1 MKQTANNSFY
11 SIANIFKWV
20 SIFLILIPLTSFIL
34 SMIVTY
40 SGVVIEQYAL
50 VIQIL
55 SIVQLVGVVFWL
67 VLNIIIFIIAGS
79 VKEHVGTVST
89 RIWLFIALILALGPS
104 VFVILL
110 VYDVIPVFDGINYL
124 IMCLPLIEVVG
135 FVITLAWSCSA
146 RSKLI

>member
-11 SIANIFKWV
+11 SIVNIFKWV

-146 RSKLI
+146 RSKLR

>member
-34 SMIVTY
+34 SMISTY
-40 SGVVIEQYAL
+40 SGIVIEQYAL
-50 VIQIL
+50 ITQIL
-55 SIVQLVGVVFWL
+55 SIVQLVGIVFWL

-79 VKEHVGTVST
+79 AEEHVGTVST
-89 RIWLFIALILALGPS
+89 RIWLLIALILALGPS
-104 VFVILL
+104 VFAILL
-110 VYDVIPVFDGINYL
+110 VYNVIPAFDGINYL

-135 FVITLAWSCSA
+135 LLTSFIWSCIA
-146 RSKLI
+146 RSKLR

>member
-34 SMIVTY
+34 SMIITY
-40 SGVVIEQYAL
+40 SGVIIEQYAL

-146 RSKLI
+146 RSKLR

>member
-79 VKEHVGTVST
+79 AKEHVGTVST

-135 FVITLAWSCSA
+135 FIITLAWSCSA
-146 RSKLI
+146 RSKLR

>member
-20 SIFLILIPLTSFIL
+20 SIILILIPLTSFTL
-34 SMIVTY
+34 SMINTY
-40 SGVVIEQYAL
+40 SGIVIEQYAL
-50 VIQIL
+50 TTQIL
-55 SIVQLVGVVFWL
+55 SIVQLVGIVFWI

-79 VKEHVGTVST
+79 AKEHIGTAST
-89 RIWLFIALILALGPS
+89 RIWLLIALILALGPS

-110 VYDVIPVFDGINYL
+110 VYNVIPAFDGINYL
-124 IMCLPLIEVVG
+124 IMSLPWIEVVG
-135 FVITLAWSCSA
+135 FLITFIWCCSA

>member
-135 FVITLAWSCSA
+135 FLITFIWSCSA
-146 RSKLI
+146 RSKLR

>member
-135 FVITLAWSCSA
+135 FVITLTWSCSA
-146 RSKLI
+146 RSKLR

>member
-146 RSKLI
+146 RSKLR

>member
-50 VIQIL
+50 VTQIL

-79 VKEHVGTVST
+79 AKEHVGTVST

-124 IMCLPLIEVVG
+124 IIQIKEYPKKQ
-135 FVITLAWSCSA
+135 FHPY
-146 RSKLI
+146 

>member
-79 VKEHVGTVST
+79 AKEHVETVST

-110 VYDVIPVFDGINYL
+110 AYNVIAAFDGINYL

-135 FVITLAWSCSA
+135 FVIALAWSCDA
-146 RSKLI
+146 RSKLR

>member
-79 VKEHVGTVST
+79 AKEHVGTVST

-146 RSKLI
+146 RSKLR

>member
-34 SMIVTY
+34 SMISTY
-40 SGVVIEQYAL
+40 SGIVIEQYAL

-79 VKEHVGTVST
+79 AEEHVGTVST
-89 RIWLFIALILALGPS
+89 RIWLLIALILALGPS

-146 RSKLI
+146 RSKLR

>member
-79 VKEHVGTVST
+79 AKEHVGTVST

-124 IMCLPLIEVVG
+124 IMCLPLIEIVG

-146 RSKLI
+146 RSKLR

>member
-79 VKEHVGTVST
+79 AKEHVGTVST

-135 FVITLAWSCSA
+135 FVITLTWSCSA
-146 RSKLI
+146 RSKLR

>member
-34 SMIVTY
+34 SMIITY
-40 SGVVIEQYAL
+40 SGVIIEQYAL

-79 VKEHVGTVST
+79 AKEHVGTVST

-135 FVITLAWSCSA
+135 FVITLTWSCSA
-146 RSKLI
+146 RSKLR

>member
-34 SMIVTY
+34 SMINTY
-40 SGVVIEQYAL
+40 SGIVIEQYTL
-50 VIQIL
+50 ITQIL
-55 SIVQLVGVVFWL
+55 SIVQLVGIVFWL

-89 RIWLFIALILALGPS
+89 RIWLFISLILALGPS

-146 RSKLI
+146 RSKLR